1 MNKYKVYDIRDG
13 LLAPDKIIEAHSPME
28 AVMWAGYV
36 NFRRDYSGRG
46 GSIVVT
52 GPRGSYVYY
61 GEKRKENR

>member
-1 MNKYKVYDIRDG
+1 MNSYKVSDIRDG
-13 LLAPDKIIEAHSPME
+13 LLAPDKIIEARSPME